1 MSFCVFD
8 IETDGLLDEVSKIHV
23 LSYAILEKDKEPIK
37 GNLYDYTEIANF
49 ISSQDVLVGHNIIRY
64 DIPVLEKI
72 LGICLSSK
80 EIIDTLGL
88 SWYMYCE
95 EEKHGLEAWGEHF
108 KVLKPQIDNWKN
120 LTIEEYTHRCNTD
133 VEINTKV
140 FIHLYKA
147 INEIYDN
154 NSTRIIQYL
163 NFKLKCLRDQEKAKI
178 WVDRVKLYKTKQ
190 NLSFEIQKK
199 QEIVSNLMPPGK
211 ILQKKPK
218 TLIKKDGIITE
229 AGKKWLEI
237 IKANNLPLTTE
248 SIREKGNPGSNSQ
261 IKEWLFSLGWKPQT
275 FKISKATGEKVP
287 QINLPFGQGLCE
299 SIKELYEVEP
309 ALQELESYF
318 MLRHRLGIIDG
329 FIECLDKYGYVYS
342 SAKGL
347 TNTLRLRHTSP
358 IVNLPSVDKPYGKE
372 IRGLISVKEDDEILI
387 GMDISGLESATA
399 DHYIYFYDP
408 EYVKEKRTPGFD
420 PHIDIARLANMI
432 TEEEAEFFKHI
443 EGLSDL
449 EKENIS
455 KEDKD
460 RLKSIKKKR
469 HTAKTGNF
477 AMTYNA
483 YPPKIQEI
491 CRFET
496 LDEAQHLFD
505 VYWERNKGIRMVVN
519 DTIIKKVKGRLWLWN
534 PVAQLWMYL
543 KTEKDTF
550 SCLNQSTGSYVF
562 NCLLR
567 IVKEKISGKGEILL
581 EYHDEM
587 LIRTTKAL
595 KEEVLACLD
604 EAVIILNNQLK
615 LNIEIS
621 ISKEI
626 GKNYADCH

>member
-1 MSFCVFD
+1 MDFCVFD
-8 IETDGLLDEVSKIHV
+8 IETDGLLDEVTKIHV
-23 LSYAILEKDKEPIK
+23 FSYTIISGENSKS
-37 GNLYDYTEIANF
+37 GSLYDYQEIITF
-49 ISSQDVLVGHNIIRY
+49 LLSQEVLVGHNIIRY

-72 LGICLSSK
+72 LGIDLSSK

-88 SWYMYCE
+88 SWYVFCQEKKHSLEVLGEKVGVSKIEISDWQNLSIEDYTKRCE
-95 EEKHGLEAWGEHF
+95 
-108 KVLKPQIDNWKN
+108 
-120 LTIEEYTHRCNTD
+120 TD
-133 VEINTKV
+133 VKINVKV
-140 FIHLYKA
+140 FKHIYN
-147 INEIYDN
+147 IIYDVYKGDVGKL
-154 NSTRIIQYL
+154 IHYL

-178 WVDRVKLYKTKQ
+178 WVDRIKLYKA
-190 NLSFEIQKK
+190 K
-199 QEIVSNLMPPGK
+199 QELSYEVKKKEQIVSALMPLGK
-211 ILQKKPK
+211 VLYKKPK
-218 TLIKKDGIITE
+218 VIIKKDGTLTE
-229 AGKKWLEI
+229 QGKKWFEI
-237 IKANNLPLTTE
+237 LKENNLPNETE
-248 SIREKGNPGSNSQ
+248 EIREVGNPGSIPQ
-261 IKEWLFSLGWKPQT
+261 IKDWLFSLGWKPFT
-275 FKISKATGEKVP
+275 FKVSKSTGKQIP

-299 SIKELYEVEP
+299 SIKILYDIEP
-309 ALQELESYF
+309 NLKELESYF
-318 MLRHRLGIIDG
+318 MLRNRLSCIEG
-329 FIECLDKYGYVYS
+329 FIESMDKDGYVQA

-347 TNTLRLRHTSP
+347 TNTLRLRHSKP
-358 IVNLPSVDKPYGKE
+358 IVNLPAIDKPYGKE

-420 PHIDIARLANMI
+420 PHIDIAFLANMV
-432 TEEEAEFFKHI
+432 TEEEVKFFKYI
-443 EGLSDL
+443 ESLPDKK
-449 EKENIS
+449 KELLS
-455 KEDKD
+455 KEEKD
-460 RLKSIKKKR
+460 RIKSIKKKR

-505 VYWERNKGIRMVVN
+505 VYWERNKGIKMVVN
-519 DTIIKKVKGRLWLWN
+519 DTIIKKVKGKLWLWN

-587 LIRTTKAL
+587 LIRTKEYL
-595 KEEVLACLD
+595 KEEVLSCLD
-604 EAVIILNNQLK
+604 EAVVMLNNQLK

>member
-8 IETDGLLDEVSKIHV
+8 IEADNLLDEVSKIHV
-23 LSYAILEKDKEPIK
+23 FSYAIIEEGKETVSGSI
-37 GNLYDYTEIANF
+37 YDYQEIIEF
-49 ISSQDVLVGHNIIRY
+49 LLSQDILVGHNIIRY

-72 LGICLSSK
+72 LGIDLSSK

-88 SWYMYCE
+88 SWYVFCQ
-95 EEKHGLEAWGEHF
+95 EKEHSLAVWGE
-108 KVLKPQIDNWKN
+108 KVGVAKVEISDWKN
-120 LTIEEYTHRCNTD
+120 LSIEDYTKRCETD
-133 VEINTKV
+133 VKINVKV
-140 FIHLYKA
+140 FRHIYSIIYEVYKG
-147 INEIYDN
+147 DVK
-154 NSTRIIQYL
+154 RIIQYL

-178 WVDRVKLYKTKQ
+178 WVDRVKLYKIKQ
-190 NLSFEIQKK
+190 ELSFEVQKK
-199 QEIVSNLMPPGK
+199 EQIVSALMPSGK
-211 ILQKKPK
+211 LLHKKPK
-218 TLIKKDGIITE
+218 VITKKDGTLTE
-229 AGKKWLEI
+229 QGKRWFEKLKEH
-237 IKANNLPLTTE
+237 NLPNETE
-248 SIREKGNPGSNSQ
+248 EIREIGNPGSIPQ
-261 IKEWLFSLGWKPQT
+261 IKDWLFSLGWKPFT
-275 FKISKATGEKVP
+275 FKVSKSTGEQVP

-299 SIKELYEVEP
+299 SIKNLYEIEP
-309 ALQELESYF
+309 NLQELESYY
-318 MLRHRLGIIDG
+318 MLRNRLSCVEG
-329 FIECLDKYGYVYS
+329 FIESMDKNGYVQA

-347 TNTLRLRHTSP
+347 TNTLRLRHTKP
-358 IVNLPSVDKPYGKE
+358 IVNLAAVDKPYGKE
-372 IRGLISVKEDDEILI
+372 IRSLIAAKEDNEILI

-399 DHYIYFYDP
+399 DHYVSFYDP

-420 PHIDIARLANMI
+420 PHIDIARLANMV
-432 TEEEAEFFKHI
+432 TEEEAEFFKYI
-443 EGLSDL
+443 EGLSDK
-449 EKENIS
+449 EKELLS
-455 KEDKD
+455 KEEKDK
-460 RLKSIKKKR
+460 LKSIKKKR

-483 YPPKIQEI
+483 FPPKIQEI

-505 VYWERNKGIRMVVN
+505 VYWERNKGIKMVVN